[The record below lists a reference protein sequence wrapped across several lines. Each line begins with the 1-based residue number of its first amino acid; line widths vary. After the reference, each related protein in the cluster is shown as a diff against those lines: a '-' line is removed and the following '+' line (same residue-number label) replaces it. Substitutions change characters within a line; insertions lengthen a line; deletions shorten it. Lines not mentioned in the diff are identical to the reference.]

1 MRTPILAA
9 RTAQDIR
16 LQVDKILRGLGNPDP
31 PLNLRLARELLALDR
46 AFYSTIEDGAA
57 RETVSRIVVAGRQVL
72 QRPGLLIDAIRKL
85 SLRALYLPDQ
95 RRILI
100 DADQPRLKHRWNEA
114 HEIGHSIIPWHQG
127 LMGDDRLTLRP
138 TCHAQ
143 LESEANYAA
152 GCLLFLGPQFVN
164 EARSL
169 RPGFEAVSRLAERYG
184 NTLTSTL
191 WRYVTECFPD
201 LPAVAVISGHPH
213 PSRRS
218 GDFDASRPCKHLIL
232 SPRFA
237 RDFAGVTERSLFSQ
251 IVGYCG
257 SQRKGM
263 IGSSEIVLENETGEA
278 HVFLFET
285 FFNSYEA
292 LTVGIH
298 LRKERKLTPE
308 SPRVLRRLN

>member
-1 MRTPILAA
+1 
-9 RTAQDIR
+9 
-16 LQVDKILRGLGNPDP
+16 
-31 PLNLRLARELLALDR
+31 LLVLDR
-46 AFYSTIEDGAA
+46 AFYSTLEDGAA
-57 RETVSRIVVAGRQVL
+57 RETVSRMLVAGKQVL

-143 LESEANYAA
+143 LENEANYAA
-152 GCLLFLGPQFVN
+152 GCLLFLGPQFVK

-169 RPGFEAVSRLAERYG
+169 RPGFEAVIRLAGRYG

-191 WRYVTECFPD
+191 WRYVTDCFPD
-201 LPAVAVISGHPH
+201 VPAVAVISDHPH
-213 PSRRS
+213 PSRRN
-218 GDFDASRPCKHLIL
+218 GDFDAAQPCKHLIP

-237 RDFAGVTERSLFSQ
+237 HEFAGVAQRALFAQ
-251 IVGYCG
+251 IVGYC
-257 SQRKGM
+257 SNQTRGM
-263 IGSSEIVLENETGEA
+263 IGSSEIVLVDERGEA
-278 HVFLFET
+278 HAFLFET
-285 FFNSYEA
+285 FFNRYEA
-292 LTVGIH
+292 LTLGVH
-298 LRKERKLTPE
+298 LRKEQILH
-308 SPRVLRRLN
+308 N